1 MDAANILEIPV
12 IATEQYPKGINCAPV
27 AKVIIIFPGLGNT
40 VKDIDIS
47 NAKVFSKTKFSMVI
61 PEVEEILAVG
71 NRKSVVIFGI
81 EVISS

>member
-12 IATEQYPKGINCAPV
+12 IATEQYPKGINCTPV
-27 AKVIIIFPGLGNT
+27 AKVIIILPGLGNT

-47 NAKVFSKTKFSMVI
+47 KAKVFPKTKFSMVI
-61 PEVEEILAVG
+61 PEVEEILAEG